1 MSLPVCSF
9 TLCSTSQ
16 KKKKKSVSV
25 YRPHPHLQTTPMCC
39 VVVEQTTDGQIDA
52 GEALL
57 LRVTL
62 PLFSASWRHCW
73 ALTMKVHSPWITHSC
88 SHIGGLN
95 RWSQGYRQKRGSHSI
110 NSIPISSGR
119 FLMVHLHTHT
129 HTSPHTVLFLSC
141 APHWGPMWT
150 IWSVYMASMPGGRSP
165 QCPLCAHCEN
175 VWLRCVCVCVFSDCV
190 MELSIHLNRT
200 EVTVSQVDD
209 NQPTKDRYIN
219 RHWEFS

>member
-1 MSLPVCSF
+1 MCSQPIAVPYIEF
-9 TLCSTSQ
+9 LSCLCQ
-16 KKKKKSVSV
+16 CAPLHRVLLLKKKKKICIC
-25 YRPHPHLQTTPMCC
+25 LQTTPMS

-52 GEALL
+52 GEAVL

-175 VWLRCVCVCVFSDCV
+175 VWLRCVCVCVQWLCYGVVHSSEQDWGNS
-190 MELSIHLNRT
+190 ESGWW
-200 EVTVSQVDD
+200 
-209 NQPTKDRYIN
+209 QPTNQGQIY
-219 RHWEFS
+219 